1 MSTAFK
7 SPRDL
12 GASKFALLDLPYVHV
27 PILITNRE
35 SLPQMFRCF
44 QFVD

>member
-1 MSTAFK
+1 MSAALK

-12 GASKFALLDLPYVHV
+12 GASKFALLDLPYVRV
-27 PILITNRE
+27 PVLITHRE
-35 SLPQMFRCF
+35 SLPEMFRCF